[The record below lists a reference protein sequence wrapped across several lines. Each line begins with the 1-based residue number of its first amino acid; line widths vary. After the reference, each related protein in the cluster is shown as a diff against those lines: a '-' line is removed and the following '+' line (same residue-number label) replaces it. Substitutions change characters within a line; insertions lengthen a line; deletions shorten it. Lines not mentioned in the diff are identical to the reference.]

1 MDLIFVSGASSGIG
15 AALTAHLSSIP
26 DVVVAT
32 FSRSDVEAAHH
43 LSVDLAEPSEWA
55 RVAGWMESVVD
66 RVRPNALWFFHCA
79 ATLNPIG
86 FAGEVDPDA
95 YASNVVLNSASPQVL
110 GGRFVALAK
119 RIAVPAVMVQIS
131 SGAAT
136 KPYPGWSS
144 YCAAKAAV
152 DHWTRTV
159 GKELENR
166 GQPITVVSVAPGVVE
181 TPMQAEIR
189 EMDEADFPNVQR
201 FRDLESEGI
210 LRSPAEVAGELWEL
224 ATRPDLENGAVL
236 DLRDQST

>member
-15 AALTAHLSSIP
+15 AALTAHLSP
-26 DVVVAT
+26 MPEVTVAT
-32 FSRSDVEAAHH
+32 FSRSDVDSAHH
-43 LSVDLAEPSEWA
+43 LGADLSKPAEWS
-55 RVAGWMESVVD
+55 RVAGWMDSVVG
-66 RVRPNALWFFHCA
+66 RVRPGALWFFHCA

-86 FAGEVDPDA
+86 FAGEVDGDA
-95 YASNVVLNSASPQVL
+95 YAANVVLNSASPQVL
-110 GGRFVALAK
+110 GDRFIALAK
-119 RIAVPAVMVQIS
+119 RLGVSAVMVQIS

-166 GQPITVVSVAPGVVE
+166 GLPITVVSVAPGVVE

-189 EMDEADFPNVQR
+189 GMHESDFPNVQR

-210 LRSPAEVAGELWEL
+210 LRLPEEVARDLWAL
-224 ATRPDLENGAVL
+224 ATRGDLTNGAVL
-236 DLRDQST
+236 DLRDEIT

>member
-15 AALTAHLSSIP
+15 AALTSHLSP
-26 DVVVAT
+26 MPEVTVAT
-32 FSRSDVEAAHH
+32 FSRSEVDSAHH
-43 LSVDLAEPSEWA
+43 LSADLSKPTEWS
-55 RVAGWMESVVD
+55 RVAGWMESVVS
-66 RVRPNALWFFHCA
+66 RVRPGALWFFHCA

-86 FAGEVDPDA
+86 FAGEVDGDA

-110 GGRFVALAK
+110 GDRLIDIAK
-119 RIAVPAVMVQIS
+119 RFDLPAVVVQIS

-159 GKELENR
+159 GRELEAR
-166 GQPITVVSVAPGVVE
+166 GEPITVVSVAPGVVE

-189 EMDEADFPNVQR
+189 GMHESDFPNVQR

-210 LRSPAEVAGELWEL
+210 LRAPDDVARELWDL
-224 ATRPDLENGAVL
+224 ATRLDLENGGVL
-236 DLRDQST
+236 DLRDQ

>member
-15 AALTAHLSSIP
+15 AALTAHLSP
-26 DVVVAT
+26 MPNVAVAT
-32 FSRSDVEAAHH
+32 FSRSELDSEHH
-43 LSVDLAEPSEWA
+43 LSVDLSDPGEWA
-55 RVAGWMESVVD
+55 SVGDWMTSVADQVQ
-66 RVRPNALWFFHCA
+66 PNALWFFHCA

-86 FAGEVDPDA
+86 FAGEVDAEA
-95 YASNVVLNSASPQVL
+95 YAANVVLNSASPQVL
-110 GGRFVALAK
+110 GDRFIALAK
-119 RIAVPAVMVQIS
+119 RLAVRAVMVQIS

-159 GKELENR
+159 GKELEER
-166 GQPITVVSVAPGVVE
+166 GDPITAISVAPGVVE

-189 EMDEADFPNVQR
+189 GMHESDFPNVQR

-210 LRSPAEVAGELWEL
+210 LRSPSDVARDLWAL
-224 ATRPDLENGAVL
+224 ATRDDLENGAVL
-236 DLRDQST
+236 DLRDQSQ